1 MWVWT
6 QEEPWQVLKRLWLH
20 SGVTSWVPFG
30 EWLLTHL
37 EEERMPM
44 FQCECGKTFKSR
56 QWFTRH
62 LEATKHTAD
71 QTPAGGDSESSPGV
85 ARKVRVPKESLIALK
100 VTILGQDLTID
111 QFLALYDDM
120 THIRKTMMA
129 TEGGKAE

>member
-1 MWVWT
+1 
-6 QEEPWQVLKRLWLH
+6 
-20 SGVTSWVPFG
+20 
-30 EWLLTHL
+30 
-37 EEERMPM
+37 M

-62 LEATKHTAD
+62 LEAMKHTAA
-71 QTPAGGDSESSPGV
+71 QTSAGGDIESSPGV

-120 THIRKTMMA
+120 TAIRKTMLA
-129 TEGGKAE
+129 TGGKAE